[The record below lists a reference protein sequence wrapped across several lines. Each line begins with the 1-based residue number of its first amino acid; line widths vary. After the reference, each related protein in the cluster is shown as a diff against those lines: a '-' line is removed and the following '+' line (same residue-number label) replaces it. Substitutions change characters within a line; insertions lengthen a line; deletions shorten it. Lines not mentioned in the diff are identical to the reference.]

1 VRRLT
6 PAFVAL
12 PCSAVGALAAD
23 PADSEVKVTVA
34 HGGTLSCGSGTVVA
48 SDDGVSRVITNHH
61 VVAGVAG
68 RVVVTHKGT
77 EYGATVLAWDAGLD
91 LACLE
96 VRAELP
102 ACEVATEPPKRGAP
116 VYQWGHERASRE
128 AVPKEGRAVGINGR
142 RVGGGDV
149 WETTIPS
156 VEGDSGC
163 GVFNAAGR
171 LVGVCWGRHTDRP
184 GEVCVALADVRR
196 FLKLEDAKADPKA
209 GARRPQAGADPRRSR
224 TPTASPGCGQSRRSA
239 RSPGS
244 GPA

>member
-1 VRRLT
+1 
-6 PAFVAL
+6 
-12 PCSAVGALAAD
+12 
-23 PADSEVKVTVA
+23 
-34 HGGTLSCGSGTVVA
+34 
-48 SDDGVSRVITNHH
+48 
-61 VVAGVAG
+61 
-68 RVVVTHKGT
+68 VVVTHKGK
-77 EYGATVLAWDAGLD
+77 EYGASVVAWDAGLD

-102 ACEVATEPPKRGAP
+102 ACELATEPPKRGAP

-128 AVPKEGRAVGINGR
+128 AVPKEGRAVGVNGR

-149 WETTIPS
+149 WETTIAS

-196 FLKLEDAKADPKA
+196 FLKLEDGKADPKPKA
-209 GARRPQAGADPRRSR
+209 ASPRRPRSRRRSR